1 MEATAAD
8 GCAFMAQVLSLLDQV
23 ERVLDEPPGAL
34 RMLRLHCL
42 REKARALLDALDPG
56 LQLRDDR
63 ARQLIHFCRLS

>member
-1 MEATAAD
+1 MEAMAAN
-8 GCAFMAQVLSLLDQV
+8 GCAFMEQVLSLLVQV

-56 LQLRDDR
+56 LHCATI
-63 ARQLIHFCRLS
+63 ARGSSSISAG